1 MPPKQLLAGSPTG
14 GVSRLQAVRC
24 GRVRGSCFCAGAA
37 PGVMLPVRPHVGQH
51 RRRRVP
57 RVAHCHNTAWPMD
70 GARPAGLHGAL
81 LGLLAA
87 QAIGGPLGSAE
98 ASDRIAEFA
107 ASGLI
112 FKDSVEVLAVDDS
125 AVQGVTVYISDFR
138 RSLTDKLAR
147 DFFSEP
153 SQASIFCAQTAPQI
167 SIRDIENIK
176 GTEGREMFSQQK
188 NLNLFQNKTLRVRR
202 IYDEARQT
210 LVYVAYSTRL
220 TNASDK
226 DSISAGRYKSS
237 MCVVPLSRSLT
248 PVSAPAMEDAAAQ

>member
-153 SQASIFCAQTAPQI
+153 SQAKEALTFLFAALPEPLWL
-167 SIRDIENIK
+167 D
-176 GTEGREMFSQQK
+176 
-188 NLNLFQNKTLRVRR
+188 NLGVLVLRLPAVLSVPPPRP
-202 IYDEARQT
+202 AF
-210 LVYVAYSTRL
+210 STRPHNPSTL
-220 TNASDK
+220 HPAPGVNLLRSNG
-226 DSISAGRYKSS
+226 SANHNSGH
-237 MCVVPLSRSLT
+237 
-248 PVSAPAMEDAAAQ
+248 